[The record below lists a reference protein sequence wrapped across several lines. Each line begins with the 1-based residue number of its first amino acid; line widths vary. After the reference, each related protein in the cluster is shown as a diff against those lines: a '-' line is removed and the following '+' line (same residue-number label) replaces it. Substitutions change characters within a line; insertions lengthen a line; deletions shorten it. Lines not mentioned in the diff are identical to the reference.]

1 MALSLLTITL
11 PNWRQNFEG
20 PDMDAA
26 SLFAFR
32 DIPVATLA
40 DSLEAV
46 FRAAGTWEKEAETI
60 AELREGDGLLGHK
73 TLKGLGEAWVKNLND
88 LREFPESYEGEN
100 RENLVYRIEY
110 DPSQWEK
117 GDSRFVDFPSGRIF
131 WLVQAG
137 VLNLAGFEVE
147 DDRL

>member
-11 PNWRQNFEG
+11 PNWRQNLVG
-20 PDMDAA
+20 PGMEAA

-32 DIPVATLA
+32 DIPATTRA

-60 AELREGDGLLGHK
+60 AELREGDRLLKHK
-73 TLKGLGEAWVKNLND
+73 TLEGLGEAWAKILDD
-88 LREFPESYEGEN
+88 LKEFPESYEGEN

-110 DPSQWEK
+110 DPIQWEE

-131 WLVQAG
+131 WLIQAG

-147 DDRL
+147 IDRL